1 MALDHATFFAYARR
15 APFGGRLTQQQ
26 VEGTERILAGW
37 RGEDDRHLAYILATA
52 FHETGGKMV
61 PVREGFAKSDAGAR
75 RAVAGRRYAKMVN
88 GHVYYGRGLV
98 QITWEANYRKMG
110 DALGLD
116 LVGNPDLA
124 LDPDVSVAILI
135 EGMTNG
141 ETGVGDFTKKSL
153 EDYFNATTDDPEGAR
168 RIVNGT
174 DKASLI
180 AGYHHNFLD
189 AIKAAR
195 AEAAK
200 PTPVPAPVVEAAKP
214 DGAALTKDKTAIG
227 GALAGLGGLGGLA
240 AFAKP
245 ILEGISTP
253 WAFLA
258 FALIAV
264 GVFLV
269 ITGRVEIKRKAG
281 A

>member
-1 MALDHATFFAYARR
+1 MSLDRATFFAFARR

-26 VEGTERILAGW
+26 VDGTERILDAW
-37 RGEDDRHLAYILATA
+37 RGTDDRHLAYILATA

-61 PVREGFAKSDAGAR
+61 PVREGFAKTDSGAR
-75 RAVAGRRYAKMVN
+75 RAVAGRAYAKVVN
-88 GHVYYGRGLV
+88 GQVYYGRGLV
-98 QITWEANYRKMG
+98 QITWEPNYRKMG
-110 DALGLD
+110 EALGVD
-116 LVGNPDLA
+116 LVNDPDKA
-124 LDPDVSVAILI
+124 LDPDISVAVLI

-141 ETGVGDFTKKSL
+141 DTGIGDFTKKSV
-153 EDYFNATTDDPEGAR
+153 EDYFNGRVDDPVGAR

-180 AGYHHNFLD
+180 AGYHQNFLD

-195 AEAAK
+195 VEAAK

-214 DGAALTKDKTAIG
+214 DGATLTKDKTAIG
-227 GALAGLGGLGGLA
+227 GALAGLGGIGGLA

-253 WAFLA
+253 WAFMA

-269 ITGRVEIKRKAG
+269 ITGRVDLKRKAG